1 MAFFSHLRRLNPQ
14 QVGGGTPE
22 IAMERKM
29 EQGFHS
35 GAYIPYYS
43 LFIAFLRTNFQK
55 MGNFNLFFEAPSVPH
70 IQRYLPIVMV
80 QNQRCCTKK
89 YLAGGENFSRFSL
102 ANAIFT
108 K

>member
-1 MAFFSHLRRLNPQ
+1 MKIGYFFPGRGGAVTKIGHFHAFKTPFRGRTLPRSSKNFRKLAWRE
-14 QVGGGTPE
+14 GG
-22 IAMERKM
+22 A
-29 EQGFHS
+29 S
-35 GAYIPYYS
+35 A
-43 LFIAFLRTNFQK
+43 
-55 MGNFNLFFEAPSVPH
+55 PH

-89 YLAGGENFSRFSL
+89 YPAGGENFSRFSL